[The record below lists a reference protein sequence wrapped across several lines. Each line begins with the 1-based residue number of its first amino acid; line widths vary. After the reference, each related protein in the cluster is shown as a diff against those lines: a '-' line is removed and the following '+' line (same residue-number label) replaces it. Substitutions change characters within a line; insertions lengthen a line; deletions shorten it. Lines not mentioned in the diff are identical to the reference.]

1 MGGWHG
7 KSFFRRVHRG
17 LRDQAAR
24 RPFPKKGLRGESW
37 RLFHPCS
44 MSDPDT
50 SRGAAAPGLT
60 PADEATLGEALKRCS
75 PATLEAALAYR
86 RSGDVTVIPTVV
98 LGIIERF
105 VDPEHRPRLKT
116 GETDLRVV
124 EDLGVDSLTMLEVVM
139 LVEES
144 LKVSIKNEE
153 LRDLRTVADIN
164 AFIEARLS
172 GRTVV
177 APKHLPA
184 EVVYEVMPMQ
194 PPFLFIQEATLSA
207 TAASGRYQVAGTEFF
222 LQGHFKNNPVL
233 PASIMLEAL
242 GQLAVLFLLR
252 SGAPELE
259 QPVDPAAV
267 FFTSCEG
274 VRCSRVV
281 KPGETLLLSIRPKR
295 IKAPLA
301 TFEGTVKVGGE
312 RAAFAEE
319 ITLTF
324 GFLAPAPTTAVA
336 PAS

>member
-1 MGGWHG
+1 M
-7 KSFFRRVHRG
+7 R
-17 LRDQAAR
+17 A
-24 RPFPKKGLRGESW
+24 
-37 RLFHPCS
+37 
-44 MSDPDT
+44 MSDSENT
-50 SRGAAAPGLT
+50 SGVAAPGLSQ
-60 PADEATLGEALKRCS
+60 ADEAVLREALKRCS
-75 PATLEAALAYR
+75 PSTLEAALTYR
-86 RSGDVTVIPTVV
+86 RTGDVGAVPAVVI
-98 LGIIERF
+98 GIIERF

-116 GETDLRVV
+116 GETELRVV
-124 EDLGVDSLTMLEVVM
+124 EDLGVDSLTMMEVVM

-153 LRDLRTVADIN
+153 LRDLRTIADIN
-164 AFIEARLS
+164 TFIEARLS
-172 GRTVV
+172 GKPVP
-177 APKHLPA
+177 APAKHYPA
-184 EVVYEVMPMQ
+184 EAVLEAMPMQ
-194 PPFLFIQEATLSA
+194 PPFLFVQEATVSTTVA
-207 TAASGRYQVAGTEFF
+207 NGRYQVAGTEFF

-274 VRCSRVV
+274 VRCQRVV
-281 KPGETLLLSIRPKR
+281 KPGDTLALTVRPKR

-312 RAAFAEE
+312 KAAFAEE

-324 GFLAPAPTTAVA
+324 GYAAPAPSA
-336 PAS
+336 PAATPAASA

>member
-1 MGGWHG
+1 M
-7 KSFFRRVHRG
+7 
-17 LRDQAAR
+17 L
-24 RPFPKKGLRGESW
+24 
-37 RLFHPCS
+37 S
-44 MSDPDT
+44 MSDSEST
-50 SRGAAAPGLT
+50 TGGVTPGLS
-60 PADEATLGEALKRCS
+60 PADEAVLREALKRCS
-75 PATLEAALAYR
+75 PSTLEAALAYR
-86 RSGDVTVIPTVV
+86 RTGDVASIPAVV

-124 EDLGVDSLTMLEVVM
+124 EDLGVDSLTMMEVVM

-153 LRDLRTVADIN
+153 LRDLRTIADIN
-164 AFIEARLS
+164 TFIEARVC
-172 GRTVV
+172 GKP
-177 APKHLPA
+177 APAPAKHYPSEAVLEA
-184 EVVYEVMPMQ
+184 MPMQ
-194 PPFLFIQEATLSA
+194 PPFLFVQEASVSA
-207 TAASGRYQVAGTEFF
+207 TIANGRYQVAGTEFF

-259 QPVDPAAV
+259 RPVDPAAI

-274 VRCSRVV
+274 VRCQRVV
-281 KPGETLLLSIRPKR
+281 KPGDTLALTVRPKR

-301 TFEGTVKVGGE
+301 TFEGTVKVGSE
-312 RAAFAEE
+312 KAAFAEE

-324 GFLAPAPTTAVA
+324 GYSA
-336 PAS
+336 PASPAPAAPAASA

>member
-1 MGGWHG
+1 MADETV
-7 KSFFRRVHRG
+7 RANTV
-17 LRDQAAR
+17 
-24 RPFPKKGLRGESW
+24 
-37 RLFHPCS
+37 
-44 MSDPDT
+44 
-50 SRGAAAPGLT
+50 PGLS
-60 PADEATLGEALKRCS
+60 PADAAVLREALKRCS

-86 RSGDVTVIPTVV
+86 RTGEVTAIPAVV

-105 VDPEHRPRLKT
+105 VDPEHRERLKS
-116 GETDLRVV
+116 GNSDLRVV
-124 EDLGVDSLTMLEVVM
+124 EDLGVDSLTMLEVVI

-144 LKVSIKNEE
+144 LKLTIKNEE
-153 LRDLRTVADIN
+153 LRDLRTLADIN
-164 AFIEARLS
+164 SFIEARVS
-172 GRTVV
+172 GRP
-177 APKHLPA
+177 APAPARHLPA
-184 EVVYEVMPMQ
+184 EVVLEIMPMQ
-194 PPFLFIQEATLSA
+194 PPFLFVQEATVGPA
-207 TAASGRYQVAGTEFF
+207 TASGRYQVAGTEFF

-259 QPVDPAAV
+259 QPVDASAV

-281 KPGETLLLSIRPKR
+281 KPGETLTLSVRPKR

-312 RAAFAEE
+312 KAAFAEE

-324 GFLAPAPTTAVA
+324 GYVGGGTPGAVPAC
-336 PAS
+336 ASTLSA